1 MIYYVLATCGFACL
15 NYIIIYIY
23 SLLHFVKVINAKF
36 YKITGHLSLK
46 EVFSGQPMGESKL
59 FTSLSAKVL
68 IHIDKL

>member
-1 MIYYVLATCGFACL
+1 M
-15 NYIIIYIY
+15 
-23 SLLHFVKVINAKF
+23 HFVKVINAKF